1 MKPGVIKILAVL
13 AIVFAGF
20 CSVVF
25 RGGESVYAIFR
36 MAQLKDFLSGTLSG
50 KIDRAVF
57 DAIPRSAALN
67 GFAAGLLYKGLR
79 DTGSQVWA
87 GCNDWLY
94 SAEELRANRHDAENI
109 AAHAK
114 LLPLLVQALARR
126 GILLVVVP
134 VPDKA
139 EQVEDQLCGI
149 ADDQSRFRARL
160 WTQASSA
167 TALDQA
173 DLRTRWPHP
182 GYWRTDTHWDST
194 GARFAAEAVAQ
205 IINGKLGPG
214 PERINLTSSAMH
226 ERPGDLAR
234 LAGLMDSPR
243 WLAPAAEFTG
253 DPRAEIQRSGG
264 LLDDAPSPS
273 VILAGSSF
281 SLNSG
286 FIEYLQASLAR
297 EVAQVS
303 EAGGGFAGALLK
315 ILQQKP
321 DMLATVKVVI
331 WEWPMRSLTAP
342 LSEAERRFAE
352 QVPSRP

>member
-1 MKPGVIKILAVL
+1 MKPGAIKILTVL

-36 MAQLKDFLSGTLSG
+36 TVQLKDFLSGTLSG

-94 SAEELRANRHDAENI
+94 SVEELRANRHDAENI

-149 ADDQSRFRARL
+149 AADQSRFRARL

-264 LLDDAPSPS
+264 LLDDTPSPS

-303 EAGGGFAGALLK
+303 EAGGGFAGALLN